1 MLRQISGKV
10 ISFLFICLSS
20 LMLFVTGC
28 SNSQTVLPAN
38 TDIQDDRTGL
48 VPIDLKALKDMIQ
61 NERSFVLQVSRD
73 ECIYCEYVEKI
84 EADLFRLDEAL
95 VIFELDLAC
104 NNHVYEQAKQYL
116 QELFPEFYSLPG
128 IFVIENGKES
138 KRLEYS
144 DNPAIL
150 KQRLTSLLSFN
161 Y

>member
-1 MLRQISGKV
+1 
-10 ISFLFICLSS
+10 
-20 LMLFVTGC
+20 
-28 SNSQTVLPAN
+28 
-38 TDIQDDRTGL
+38 
-48 VPIDLKALKDMIQ
+48 MIQ

-73 ECIYCEYVEKI
+73 ECICCEDVEKI

-95 VIFELDLAC
+95 VIFELDLAR
-104 NNHVYEQAKQYL
+104 NNHDYEQAKQYL
-116 QELFPEFYSLPG
+116 QELFPEFNSLPG

-150 KQRLTSLLSFN
+150 KQRLKSLLLFN